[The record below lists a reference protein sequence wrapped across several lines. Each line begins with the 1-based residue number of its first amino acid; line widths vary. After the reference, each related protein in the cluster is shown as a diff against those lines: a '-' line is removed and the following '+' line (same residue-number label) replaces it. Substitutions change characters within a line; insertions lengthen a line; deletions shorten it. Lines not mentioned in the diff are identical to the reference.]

1 MGLRVKHPPCSA
13 FKIRVLKSH
22 LLRDPFK
29 LSLTNWGGWGERASL
44 AFTSVIHV
52 IGCERKFSD
61 AI

>member
-29 LSLTNWGGWGERASL
+29 LSLTNWGGGAGRGLHWLSL
-44 AFTSVIHV
+44 Q
-52 IGCERKFSD
+52 
-61 AI
+61 